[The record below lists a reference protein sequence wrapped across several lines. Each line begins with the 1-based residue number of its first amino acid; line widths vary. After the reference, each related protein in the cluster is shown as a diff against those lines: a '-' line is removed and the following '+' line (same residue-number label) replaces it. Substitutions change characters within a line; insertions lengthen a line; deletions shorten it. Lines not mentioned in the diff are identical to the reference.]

1 MTNDSGQNA
10 GYDVVIVGA
19 GPAGSA
25 CATLLGRAGFRVL
38 LCDKAVF
45 PRHKIC
51 GETVNPRAW
60 DSFDTLGVA
69 DEIERR
75 IGDRISSIS
84 VTNRAGRETRV
95 ELGHEE
101 GRPFITMGRD
111 VLDQVLAQAAI
122 NAGAEFRDGATV
134 TGVTWEEC
142 WRVEIRDRKGAGRAE
157 FTAGHLVGADGRN
170 SIVARHLMALQESPR
185 RVKKQVVDSDRV
197 GVQWHARPNPQLA
210 GALQMYLFDT
220 GYCGLVN
227 VGGRHTNVAMVTA
240 PELAA
245 SAKADFRSFLNKTIW
260 SNPVAASRFSDLSP
274 VGEITATSPINPR
287 RNQLNHPHATLA
299 GDASQTVEPFTGEG
313 IRYALEDGM
322 AAAGTLIRRRRGASG
337 DAPAVINR
345 FRVNR
350 VFSPILRR
358 PGIRDGLVS
367 LGARFP
373 SLSRWVAA
381 TVVARRGGK
390 SR

>member
-1 MTNDSGQNA
+1 
-10 GYDVVIVGA
+10 
-19 GPAGSA
+19 
-25 CATLLGRAGFRVL
+25 
-38 LCDKAVF
+38 
-45 PRHKIC
+45 
-51 GETVNPRAW
+51 
-60 DSFDTLGVA
+60 
-69 DEIERR
+69 
-75 IGDRISSIS
+75 
-84 VTNRAGRETRV
+84 
-95 ELGHEE
+95 
-101 GRPFITMGRD
+101 
-111 VLDQVLAQAAI
+111 
-122 NAGAEFRDGATV
+122 
-134 TGVTWEEC
+134 
-142 WRVEIRDRKGAGRAE
+142 
-157 FTAGHLVGADGRN
+157 
-170 SIVARHLMALQESPR
+170 
-185 RVKKQVVDSDRV
+185 
-197 GVQWHARPNPQLA
+197 
-210 GALQMYLFDT
+210 MYLFDT